1 MADYYTPTVV
11 DPMIPLAAMLPIERL
26 FLSQVFDEE
35 LTSEAAYYCSDD
47 GVSDLIS
54 LDVRSGPS
62 RARSRHAETS
72 SLAQKLIDEQPDA
85 ILGDDDID
93 LDMCGDLWADVLQ
106 DIVRRSPDLDHLTVT
121 MAFTCSKMR
130 PDGFG
135 GLAMLITANT
145 SGRNRPT
152 RCSTASTRKPQPT
165 GRSAMAIPDYAR
177 ANFET
182 LMKAAKAGDLALMEC
197 TEARSGE
204 TRYVLC
210 AVGRDDATHYVM
222 TPFGHLA
229 PGNPYEA
236 YIPPA

>member
-1 MADYYTPTVV
+1 MADYYSPTVV

-35 LTSEAAYYCSDD
+35 LTSETAYYCSED
-47 GVSDLIS
+47 GARDLIS
-54 LDVRSGPS
+54 LAAAEVRAALDAATP
-62 RARSRHAETS
+62 ETS
-72 SLAQKLIDEQPDA
+72 RLAQRLIEEHPDA
-85 ILGDDDID
+85 ILGEGDID

-135 GLAMLITANT
+135 GLAMLITASR

-152 RCSTASTRKPQPT
+152 RCSTVSTRKPRPT

-182 LMKAAKAGDLALMEC
+182 LMKAAKQGDLALMEC
-197 TEARSGE
+197 TEVAAARPATSCARS
-204 TRYVLC
+204 V
-210 AVGRDDATHYVM
+210 VM
-222 TPFGHLA
+222 TM
-229 PGNPYEA
+229 
-236 YIPPA
+236 IM